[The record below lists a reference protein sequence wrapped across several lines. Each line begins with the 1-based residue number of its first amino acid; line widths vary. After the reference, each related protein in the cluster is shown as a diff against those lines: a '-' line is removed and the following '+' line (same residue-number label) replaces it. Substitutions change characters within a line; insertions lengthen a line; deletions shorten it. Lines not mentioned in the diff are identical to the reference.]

1 MKICIHLNLLKRP
14 RIDFKAVVDNCAF
27 SIGNVLLRYLLKK
40 GCLSLSSDVALGQPS
55 FLLFL
60 VLGSTIWGHLL
71 LVCPTWPWGRL
82 CTNDSGRTDYNDSA
96 SSKATTRPSVII
108 SRFHRLRSQI
118 WVPTPTVWDLPTSE
132 MVNLSAV
139 WWVCQPLSP
148 QFRPPCFRECKWN
161 LIGKVT
167 SWVINWETARE
178 GLGPATLLTEWS
190 DVVPTNLNALS
201 SLKLNALSSFKLI
214 MSVRHLPSTK
224 NTIFAESK
232 TVVLRSLSFFCEE
245 TAASAI
251 MTQFLKHLFLPHAQH
266 SLL

>member
-1 MKICIHLNLLKRP
+1 MFCYVIFWKKRLSVSV
-14 RIDFKAVVDNCAF
+14 IWC
-27 SIGNVLLRYLLKK
+27 
-40 GCLSLSSDVALGQPS
+40 CLGTTFLSPIPCSRLCS
-55 FLLFL
+55 K
-60 VLGSTIWGHLL
+60 IWGHLL

-82 CTNDSGRTDYNDSA
+82 CTNDSGRTDYNDSV

-148 QFRPPCFRECKWN
+148 QFRPSRFRECKWN

-201 SLKLNALSSFKLI
+201 SLKTRCFVEFK
-214 MSVRHLPSTK
+214 TK
-224 NTIFAESK
+224 CFVEFQANHVGETSAKYKKYYLRRKQDCCFA
-232 TVVLRSLSFFCEE
+232 
-245 TAASAI
+245 
-251 MTQFLKHLFLPHAQH
+251 
-266 SLL
+266 

>member
-1 MKICIHLNLLKRP
+1 MEMFCFFSFWKRLSVSV
-14 RIDFKAVVDNCAF
+14 IWC
-27 SIGNVLLRYLLKK
+27 
-40 GCLSLSSDVALGQPS
+40 CLGTTFLSPIPCSRLC
-55 FLLFL
+55 
-60 VLGSTIWGHLL
+60 STIWGHLL

-118 WVPTPTVWDLPTSE
+118 WVPTPTVWDLPTFE

-148 QFRPPCFRECKWN
+148 QFRPPRSRECKWN

-224 NTIFAESK
+224 NTIFAENK
-232 TVVLRSLSFFCEE
+232 AVVLRSLSFFCEV